1 MSKAEQRNID
11 AEGGAN
17 STPQA
22 CVLLVDDDVTFLYAL
37 SEGLRVRLPSVNAV
51 TCNEADK
58 ALRKIEKNDY
68 DAIVTKVKMPC
79 IDGQDLLV
87 TIRERRPET
96 PLLLLTR
103 YQEYRIA
110 VQALRSGAYD
120 LIQKPIDWEYF
131 INSLS
136 SAIQRRQMKRLLWRN
151 TTKQESLFN
160 NQTLLAGIKVL
171 VVDDDNDGRS
181 FQEIA
186 LKGNGA
192 SVLAVDSVRAA
203 LEVLEQFDPD
213 ILVSDIRM
221 PLLDGYS
228 LVRKLRRS
236 TSSSQDI
243 PAIAVTAYSD
253 EEELAQALRAGFQ
266 LQISKPVE
274 PIVLVLAVAT
284 LTGRIKTL

>member
-1 MSKAEQRNID
+1 MSKTQQGNID
-11 AEGGAN
+11 ADSGAN
-17 STPQA
+17 LTPQA
-22 CVLLVDDDVTFLYAL
+22 RVLLVDDDVTFLYAL
-37 SEGLRVRLPSVNAV
+37 SEGLRVRLPSVNTV
-51 TCNEADK
+51 TCNSADK
-58 ALRKIEKNDY
+58 ALRHIEKNNY
-68 DAIVTKVKMPC
+68 DAIVTDVKMPC
-79 IDGQDLLV
+79 IDGLDLLV

-96 PLLLLTR
+96 PVLLLTG

-151 TTKQESLFN
+151 TTKQETLFDNQSL
-160 NQTLLAGIKVL
+160 LIGVKVL
-171 VVDDDNDGRS
+171 VVDDDRDGRS
-181 FQEIA
+181 VQEIA

-236 TSSSQDI
+236 ISSSQDI
-243 PAIAVTAYSD
+243 PAIAVTAYTD

-266 LQISKPVE
+266 LQIAKPVE
-274 PIVLVLAVAT
+274 PSILVLAVAT
-284 LTGRIKTL
+284 LAGRIKTL